1 MAIAELI
8 RVLLVDDHVMLRQE
22 LKSVLTTYPNIDI
35 AGEAGDGE
43 AAIRMAA
50 QLQPAV
56 IIMDINLPKI
66 DGIAATRFI
75 KTTYPDIAVIGL
87 SLHVQSYSE
96 YAMRRAGAF
105 EVLVKEKAV
114 HELYGAIQRAV
125 ASLKPIL
132 ILQDH
137 PISQD
142 TAISSDEGALGA
154 PDALAED
161 ADTPQSSTPPTAC

>member
-1 MAIAELI
+1 MAVAELI
-8 RVLLVDDHVMLRQE
+8 RVLLVDDHVMVREELRN
-22 LKSVLTTYPNIDI
+22 VLTSYPNIDI
-35 AGEAGDGE
+35 VGEAGDGE
-43 AAIRMAA
+43 AAIRMAG

-75 KTTYPDIAVIGL
+75 KTTYPAIAIIGL
-87 SLHVQSYSE
+87 SIHVQNYSE

-125 ASLKPIL
+125 ASVNPIL
-132 ILQDH
+132 ILEDH
-137 PISQD
+137 PASQQ
-142 TAISSDEGALGA
+142 TATPSDEGAVHSSDVLT
-154 PDALAED
+154 EES
-161 ADTPQSSTPPTAC
+161 DTA